1 MASKDL
7 TKSEEDGAAV
17 YSPATLA
24 IYDLLVLK
32 ITNSYGWRCT
42 RWSQLDLY
50 NRHFSS
56 RHLDIGP
63 GTGWYLN
70 NVALP
75 ATEQATVT
83 LMDLNLNTMKRTEK
97 LLADRGV
104 LTSTYVGSVLNPID
118 PELGLFDSVATHFL
132 FHCVPG
138 TWDAEKGAAIGHISK
153 VVSDSGTFFG
163 TTVLGNTA
171 NHNLFGKTLMRIYN
185 GRTGIFHNTQDDL
198 DGLTRALNRSFEDV
212 VVDVEGVVAKFTA
225 RKPRR

>member
-1 MASKDL
+1 MASADL

-17 YSPATLA
+17 YNPATLA
-24 IYDLLVLK
+24 IYDLLVLR
-32 ITNSYGWRCT
+32 ITNSYGWRCS

-50 NRHFSS
+50 NRHFTT

-75 ATEQATVT
+75 AGQATVT
-83 LMDLNLNTMKRTEK
+83 LMDLNPNTMKRTEK

-104 LTSTYVGSVLNPID
+104 PTTTHVGSVLQSID
-118 PELGLFDSVATHFL
+118 PALGTFESVAAHFL

-138 TWDAEKGAAIGHISK
+138 TWENEKGAAIGHIAK
-153 VVSDSGTFFG
+153 AVSDSGVFFG
-163 TTVLGNTA
+163 TTVLGKSVD
-171 NHNLFGKTLMRIYN
+171 HNLFGKTLMSIYN
-185 GRTGIFHNTQDDL
+185 GRTGIFHNTEDDL
-198 DGLTRALNRSFEDV
+198 QGLTRALEFSFEDV
-212 VVDVEGVVAKFTA
+212 EVNVEGVVAKFVA